1 MSNSNDYT
9 SIHPIE
15 LSVYSVVS
23 SDLDGLYQ
31 AINELRESQ
40 ALLIIKLRTV
50 RDSLKQENQLLFDEK
65 QYNESFKEVGELEKR
80 LGSIATRLSNLE
92 TKSKKLT
99 GNK

>member
-1 MSNSNDYT
+1 MTDSDYN

-40 ALLIIKLRTV
+40 ALLILKLRTV
-50 RDSLKQENQLLFDEK
+50 RDSLKHENELLFDEK
-65 QYNESFKEVGELEKR
+65 SYNRSFKEMDELERR
-80 LGSIATRLSNLE
+80 LSVITTRLDNLVA
-92 TKSKKLT
+92 KSQKLT
-99 GNK
+99 ESI